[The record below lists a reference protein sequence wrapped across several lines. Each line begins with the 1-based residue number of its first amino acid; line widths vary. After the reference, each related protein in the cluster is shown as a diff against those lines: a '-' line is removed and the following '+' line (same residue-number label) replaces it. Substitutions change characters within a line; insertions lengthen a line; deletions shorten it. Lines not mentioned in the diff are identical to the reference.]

1 MPNEDNKD
9 KLNTV
14 RQPGERNVL
23 DDHREEN
30 RAKFK
35 ISQQDRGLAGSNPL
49 SRNGSLLELDP
60 KDFENKVEAEA
71 IRKKRNR
78 VILVASIVAVIGIFV
93 WGVTSLF
100 PTNKID
106 TSDPAQVASSDQPFY
121 ELYPD
126 APSANKDQ
134 MTLTSDGNVLQT
146 IVGEGLGAKLAVA
159 TDKTFADLPNCKVTK
174 ASDFALCASTTPDS
188 PFSGTGVWLTKDAVH
203 SNLFSQAEDFK
214 PVTVKGSAA
223 AAVMKLN
230 GLAPEP
236 RAALVIV
243 SDDSA
248 GYIIT
253 LPADQTVADAKK
265 LAANV
270 FVE

>member
-1 MPNEDNKD
+1 MPNDDNND
-9 KLNTV
+9 GLTPA
-14 RQPGERNVL
+14 RRPGERNVL
-23 DDHREEN
+23 DDHKDEN

-35 ISQQDRGLAGSNPL
+35 ISQQDRSLAGSNPL
-49 SRNGSLLELDP
+49 SRNGSLITTDP
-60 KDFENKVEAEA
+60 EDFDNQVERNEV
-71 IRKKRNR
+71 RKRRNR
-78 VILVASIVAVIGIFV
+78 ILLGVGSVAVIGVFV
-93 WGVTSLF
+93 WGVMSLF

-106 TSDPAQVASSDQPFY
+106 TNDSAQVAASEQPFY

-126 APSANKDQ
+126 APAAAKDQ

-159 TDKTFADLPNCKVTK
+159 VDKPFADLPNCTVTK

-214 PVTVKGSAA
+214 PVDVKGSAA
-223 AAVMKLN
+223 AAVMQLT

-236 RAALVIV
+236 RAALVVV
-243 SDDSA
+243 SEDSA

-253 LPADQTVADAKK
+253 LPADETVADAKK